1 MYICVLLYYLTNIIM
16 NSADFIQGHAY
27 YLDVVK
33 ELSARKYFTVKTS
46 DGKQFSLMKFKFQ
59 LNQPLPDSLKCY
71 VKSMYPITL
80 GQDLNHIVN
89 TFYTEGQEYEF
100 IVKSDKKDSDSFYE
114 LQDENGLCFKLLK
127 APMSLT
133 KGNSVRC
140 RVVRISGVNVELKY
154 VGKLAVRLP
163 LDFYSLKQWLEKL
176 GKSALHEYYLRMIE
190 DIPEFEPALDLY
202 DDQDPSWIFELLRIT
217 SSHITKWLIECK
229 DDLRNL
235 ARVVRRL
242 YLAKHIALYILEGS
256 DYLRMCNYEQ
266 RELLQ
271 SRLSHYVELFNQ
283 YGQAAERILEGTH
296 EEFIDRMFL
305 RLKEAGY
312 LYHPSKQF
320 RIMMTILKLCPELIN
335 SRMGELFEAL
345 HNWDISNWRTDP
357 FRPALV
363 EQLQIFI
370 EENAAKANQLPAND
384 SSDEN
389 KTLIRLILA
398 IAIQRLLATDADNID
413 LNLNRAMLYRYISYL
428 VPSSVNA
435 LLSKGIDSLLG
446 IDFPNEFSWQD
457 TDQPT
462 LLLVK
467 SSHPGHNLEDR
478 SIVTKIYSTSKADVR
493 LTADSIRIIARN
505 ADEDSTSIPNS
516 LFDWPVT
523 SIALSEPI
531 QTKNI
536 RKSKDLKVFDQ
547 MWKDIS
553 WSIFGNTEYKED
565 KIIEKKE
572 PYDGEEVKIVID
584 DLRIL
589 KYGSEK
595 QRLQF
600 HCTICDEMYKGDG
613 WMPCDAYHM
622 LGWLSYKD
630 IPGNYDG
637 SLNFAFNRDGQ
648 PLIFS
653 ATVTRKY
660 YGLEFSMKSQIEDYL
675 LENSSSDK
683 ELIGIV
689 TYFDRVNNAW
699 LCLTEMGSTF
709 KIYCDESTRH
719 LNEGKLVRVRY
730 VEPERSNSVT
740 QFFVGELSE
749 NQDNIPLV
757 IKKSLCLFNLMQ
769 SLGEEDEEFSDESF
783 EVRETEEVMKKE
795 ELFELIYMYQRRA
808 YTETEYLKAFNYLGI
823 ATILCRLAEDDT
835 LLNELTLHMHLLKLL
850 YDFGKNQKIDMADLE
865 KCEDHVSRIPILERL
880 HARLKIVADI
890 EINAN
895 SDDLWRISK
904 NPRNETEGKLASLVL
919 SYNMLPLELEK
930 PRKDIMKEISTLLN
944 VNNAASSVK
953 YYGDESQTV
962 EFKSSMIYS
971 SRGGSRPDFKSQIH
985 EILHIICGF
994 MNARGGTLYI
1004 GVNDAGYENGLADDL
1019 AYRRASGL
1027 KATLD
1032 GMVVDLQNNIDRKL
1046 PVHAK
1051 DHCEISIDPESRKGV
1066 IVVKVLPV
1074 ELPVEL
1080 DGIIY
1085 VRSSSTTKPRLDEER
1100 EEFIRTRSHNYH
1112 LLIKLWGI
1120 DQEVAE
1126 SENEEAASEVQV
1138 CDSAKIRIA
1147 VSPKVKIEKVDEDE
1161 NHSGSFSI
1169 RIGKKR
1175 KNVLHYYEPNYVA
1188 PSYYLYVR
1196 DDNSFFRSEEDI
1208 YYDSDSSCA
1217 AAISV
1222 KEEENDGIFVVTYD
1236 DARVVKFPMQSLLN
1250 ISPREDSCFRK
1261 GVSIKNMA
1269 IGKEDDYL
1277 LTVVRADY
1285 GEIFYRI
1292 ESLSSLQLASE
1303 LSDSGETLCDN
1314 GHQVLAQEIFSK
1326 DKLTLFE
1333 SDAIGRDRRFYGV
1346 PVPNVGGTLTH
1357 EERIRELLRPLLE
1370 LD

>member
-1 MYICVLLYYLTNIIM
+1 MDST
-16 NSADFIQGHAY
+16 DFIQGHSY

-33 ELSARKYFTVKTS
+33 ESSRRKFFTVKTS
-46 DGKQFSLMKFKFQ
+46 DGKQFSLTKFKFQ
-59 LNQPLPDSLKCY
+59 LNQPIPDSLKCY
-71 VKSMYPITL
+71 VKSMYPIAL
-80 GQDLNHIVN
+80 GQDLNYIVK
-89 TFYTEGQEYEF
+89 TFYREGQEYEF
-100 IVKSDKKDSDSFYE
+100 VVKSDKKDSDSFYE
-114 LQDENGLCFKLLK
+114 LQDDNGLCFKLLK
-127 APMSLT
+127 APMSLI
-133 KGNSVRC
+133 KGNSVKC

-154 VGKLAVRLP
+154 VGKLSVRLP
-163 LDFYSLKQWLEKL
+163 LEFYTVDQWLEKINRSSL
-176 GKSALHEYYLRMIE
+176 QEFYFRLIE
-190 DIPEFEPALDLY
+190 TIPEFEPALNLY

-217 SSHITKWLIECK
+217 ASRITDWLIGCK
-229 DDLRNL
+229 DDLRKL
-235 ARVVRRL
+235 TRVVKRL
-242 YLAKHIALYILEGS
+242 YIAKRIALYILEES
-256 DYLRMCNYEQ
+256 DYLRLCNHEQ

-296 EEFIDRMFL
+296 EEFIDGMFA

-335 SRMGELFEAL
+335 TRMGELFEAL

-370 EENAAKANQLPAND
+370 EENATKANQLPAND

-398 IAIQRLLATDADNID
+398 IAIQRLLATESDNID

-435 LLSKGIDSLLG
+435 LLGKGIDSLLG

-462 LLLVK
+462 LILVK
-467 SSHPGHNLEDR
+467 TSHPGHYLEDR
-478 SIVTKIYSTSKADVR
+478 DIVTKIYSTSKADIR
-493 LTADSIRIIARN
+493 LKADSIRIIARN

-516 LFDWPVT
+516 LFDWPET
-523 SIALSEPI
+523 SIALAEPI

-547 MWKDIS
+547 MWNDIS
-553 WSIFGNTEYKED
+553 WSIFGNTEDTED
-565 KIIEKKE
+565 RAIEKRE

-589 KYGSEK
+589 KTGPER

-600 HCTICDEMYKGDG
+600 HCTICDEMYKGEG

-653 ATVTRKY
+653 ATVSRKY

-709 KIYCDESTRH
+709 KIYCDESTH
-719 LNEGKLVRVRY
+719 ALSESKLVRVRY
-730 VEPERSNSVT
+730 IEPERSNSIT
-740 QFFVGELSE
+740 QFFIGELSE
-749 NQDNIPLV
+749 NQDNIPV
-757 IKKSLCLFNLMQ
+757 MIKKSLCLFNLMQ
-769 SLGEEDEEFSDESF
+769 ALGEEEEEFSDETF

-795 ELFELIYMYQRRA
+795 ELLELIYMYQRRA
-808 YTETEYLKAFNYLGI
+808 YTETEYLKAFNYLGL
-823 ATILCRLAEDDT
+823 ATILCRLAEEET
-835 LLNELTLHMHLLKLL
+835 LFNELTLHMHLLRLL
-850 YDFGKNQKIDMADLE
+850 YDFGKNQKIDMEDLE
-865 KCEDHVSRIPILERL
+865 KCEDNVSKIPMLERL
-880 HARLKIVADI
+880 HSRLKIVADI
-890 EINAN
+890 DINAN
-895 SDDLWRISK
+895 SESLWRISK

-919 SYNMLPLELEK
+919 SYNMLPVELEK
-930 PRKDIMKEISTLLN
+930 TRKDIMKEISTLLN
-944 VNNAASSVK
+944 VNNATSTAK

-1032 GMVVDLQNNIDRKL
+1032 GMIVDLQNNLDRKL

-1051 DHCEISIDPESRKGV
+1051 DHCEISIDPESHKGV
-1066 IVVKVLPV
+1066 IIVKVLPV
-1074 ELPVEL
+1074 EIPVEL

-1100 EEFIRTRSHNYH
+1100 DEFIKTRSHNYH
-1112 LLIKLWGI
+1112 LLIKLWGVDKDNI
-1120 DQEVAE
+1120 EEEKAE
-1126 SENEEAASEVQV
+1126 SVSDECVSDAVNVGIALNTQ
-1138 CDSAKIRIA
+1138 DKIK
-1147 VSPKVKIEKVDEDE
+1147 KVEREGNLLE
-1161 NHSGSFSI
+1161 PSSI
-1169 RIGKKR
+1169 RLGKRR

-1196 DDNSFFRSEEDI
+1196 EDNSFFRSEEDI
-1208 YYDSDSSCA
+1208 YFESDSSCT

-1222 KEEENDGIFVVTYD
+1222 KEEENSGILVITYD
-1236 DARVVKFPMQSLLN
+1236 DARVVKLPMQSLLS
-1250 ISPREDSCFRK
+1250 ISPRVDSNFRL
-1261 GVSIKNMA
+1261 GVSIKNMT
-1269 IGKEDDYL
+1269 IGKDEDYL
-1277 LTVVRADY
+1277 LTVVRADF

-1292 ESLSSLQLASE
+1292 ESLSSLQLS
-1303 LSDSGETLCDN
+1303 SDFNDPGETLCDN
-1314 GHQVLAQEIFSK
+1314 GHRILAQEIFSK
-1326 DKLTLFE
+1326 DKLTLFD
-1333 SDAIGRDRRFYGV
+1333 SDAIGRERRFYGV
-1346 PVPNVGGTLTH
+1346 PVPNIDGTLSP
-1357 EERIRELLRPLLE
+1357 EERIKELLRPLLE